1 MFNNYN
7 NSNDP
12 VYQKNTLTKLQEL
25 EKELKCEIKNATKVV
40 SHISDKLIS
49 CNNATD
55 TNISHHSNINFNNN
69 LNCVNNSVNGNNVR
83 NIELEL
89 AMKNKEFDELK
100 GRLEKLELA
109 NYYFMSGVNYQT
121 AKNDE
126 MINEYY
132 DMRNVKKNI
141 KKNIFIK
148 NKKYL
153 PHDGSDVF
161 HSENN
166 CYMEISDMNT
176 LEKII

>member
-121 AKNDE
+121 AKNLATILE
-126 MINEYY
+126 ITEF
-132 DMRNVKKNI
+132 NI
-141 KKNIFIK
+141 GHFLI
-148 NKKYL
+148 
-153 PHDGSDVF
+153 G
-161 HSENN
+161 EA
-166 CYMEISDMNT
+166 
-176 LEKII
+176 IIEGLATTILKMQNHLS